1 MEKLYTLNPKA
12 LWAQFRKEHFA
23 FWMVCFYMILQY
35 FDPLE
40 IYHSLTFL
48 HLDKVVFFLALLALP
63 MDPQRRWVRDSTNV
77 WMTLFWVV
85 LVASS
90 ALAIYPAISWK
101 HWFDFFGWLAIYFL
115 IINTVTTPERYFI
128 FLVLF
133 LLANFKLSFFGA
145 RTWIKRGFG
154 FVNWGI
160 IGPPGDFQNS
170 ADLSIEMLM
179 FAPIAFELA
188 MFVKPHVKRITHW
201 FLMIGA
207 VTGAMTVLG
216 ASSRGAQVALAFQ
229 GAWAAI
235 QRKLN
240 VKVLIGIALVAWIG
254 YAILPAGEKARFS
267 RSGTDPTSLQRFD
280 YWRAGL
286 KMIESHPVLGV
297 GFWNFPAVYA
307 AEDPNKLWH
316 GTAQLPHNIFMQVGT
331 DAGLLGLGVF
341 LILIFRNFSLAKDIR
356 RMCARNKNAPP
367 FAPNIAR
374 GLVVSAWG
382 FVIAGQFDTVAYYP
396 FLWINLALMV
406 SLANIVRR
414 AEEQT
419 VSVSSVQQTRA
430 VAGSLPA
437 PGGRVRSGLPATQNP
452 K

>member
-12 LWAQFRKEHFA
+12 LWAQLRKEHFS
-23 FWMVCFYMILQY
+23 FWMVCGYMILQY
-35 FDPLE
+35 FDPME
-40 IYHSLTFL
+40 IYHSLAVL
-48 HLDKVVFFLALLALP
+48 HLDKVVFFLAVLTLP
-63 MDPQRRWVRDSTNV
+63 MDPRRRWVRDATNV
-77 WMTLFWVV
+77 WMILFWLV

-90 ALAIYPAISWK
+90 ALAIYPALSWK
-101 HWFDFFGWLAIYFL
+101 HWFDFFGWMAIYFL

-154 FVNWGI
+154 FTNWGI

-188 MFVKPHVKRITHW
+188 MFVKPRVKRITHW
-201 FLMIGA
+201 FLMLGA

-229 GAWAAI
+229 GAWVAI

-240 VKVLIGIALVAWIG
+240 VKVLIGIALVGWIG
-254 YAILPAGEKARFS
+254 YALLPAGEKARFS
-267 RSGTDPTSLQRFD
+267 RAGTDPTSLQRFD

-286 KMIESHPVLGV
+286 KMIEHHPVLGV

-307 AEDPNKLWH
+307 AEYPNKLWH
-316 GTAQLPHNIFMQVGT
+316 GTAQLPHNIFIEVGT
-331 DAGLLGLGVF
+331 DAGLLGLGIF
-341 LILIFRNFSLAKDIR
+341 LILIWRNFSLAREIR
-356 RMCARNKNAPP
+356 RRCAQNKNAPP

-374 GLVVSAWG
+374 GLVVAAWG
-382 FVIAGQFDTVAYYP
+382 FIIAGQFDTVTYYS

-414 AEEQT
+414 SEEQT
-419 VSVSSVQQTRA
+419 VSVSAAQRA
-430 VAGSLPA
+430 LADAGGLAAPPGTAPRGVPVA
-437 PGGRVRSGLPATQNP
+437 RSPQ
-452 K
+452 

>member
-1 MEKLYTLNPKA
+1 MEKLYTLNPRV

-23 FWMVCFYMILQY
+23 FWMVCLYLVLQY
-35 FDPLE
+35 FDPLQ
-40 IYHSLTFL
+40 IYQSLAFL
-48 HLDKVVFFLALLALP
+48 HLDKVAFGLAMLALP
-63 MDPQRRWVRDSTNV
+63 MDPHRRWVRDSTNV
-77 WMTLFWVV
+77 WITLFW
-85 LVASS
+85 LVIIAAS
-90 ALAIYPAISWK
+90 AFAIYPAISWK
-101 HWFDFFGWLAIYFL
+101 HWFDFFGWYAIYFL
-115 IINTVTTPERYFI
+115 IINTVTTKERYFI
-128 FLVLF
+128 FLVIF

-170 ADLSIEMLM
+170 ADLSTEMLM

-188 MFVKPHVKRITHW
+188 MFVKPYVKRVTYW

-207 VTGAMTVLG
+207 ISGGMTVLG
-216 ASSRGAQVALAFQ
+216 ASSRGSQVALAFQ
-229 GAWAAI
+229 GAWVAI

-240 VKVLIGIALVAWIG
+240 LKVLIVLALVAGIG
-254 YAILPAGEKARFS
+254 YALLPAGEKARFS
-267 RSGTDPTSLQRFD
+267 RSGTDPTSIQRFD

-286 KMIESHPVLGV
+286 KMIERHPVLGV
-297 GFWNFPAVYA
+297 GYFNFPAVYA

-316 GTAQLPHNIFMQVGT
+316 GSAQLPHNIFIEVGT
-331 DAGLLGLGVF
+331 DAGLLGLGLF
-341 LILIFRNFSLAKDIR
+341 LILIYRNFSLAKEIR
-356 RMCARNKNAPP
+356 RMCARNKNTPP
-367 FAPNIAR
+367 FAPHIAR
-374 GLVVSAWG
+374 GLVIAAWG
-382 FVIAGQFDTVAYYP
+382 FVIAGQFNTVAYYP

-419 VSVSSVQQTRA
+419 VSVSSAQQARA
-430 VAGSLPA
+430 AAGRLAAPA
-437 PGGRVRSGLPATQNP
+437 GTAGSGLPATRNP